1 MRADHSLEK
10 AKAKRRYRLTLTMG
24 IVIWFALDDVVLSAV
39 IGSNGSDTKLG
50 YIILFLLNIM
60 FAYVCY
66 CQWTDPSYKQLR
78 EKSRKKRHV
87 HALPASKGP
96 SHHS

>member
-10 AKAKRRYRLTLTMG
+10 ARSKRQYRLTLTLG

-50 YIILFLLNIM
+50 YIIFFLLNIM

-66 CQWTDPSYKQLR
+66 CQWTEPHYKHLR
-78 EKSRKKRHV
+78 EKSRKRRGFS
-87 HALPASKGP
+87 ALAAPKDP
-96 SHHS
+96 SHRS